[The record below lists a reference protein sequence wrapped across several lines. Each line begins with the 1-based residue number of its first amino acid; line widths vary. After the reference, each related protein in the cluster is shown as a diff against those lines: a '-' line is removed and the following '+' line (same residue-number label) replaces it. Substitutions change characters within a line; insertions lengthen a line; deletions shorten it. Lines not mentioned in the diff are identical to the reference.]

1 MTAHM
6 ISEAV
11 AILRAGGL
19 VGMPTETV
27 YGLAADASNPQALQK
42 IFAAKQRPSDH
53 PLIVHV
59 ANLAQIS
66 EWADHVS
73 MAASLL
79 AEHFWPGPM
88 TLIFKKAPHIHDLVT
103 GGQATV
109 GLRIPSHP
117 LALQLLTAFKGGLA
131 APSANRFGRISP
143 TTAAAVFEELG
154 DQVSLILDGGQC
166 AVGVESTII
175 DVSGSE
181 PLILRPG
188 MISKLQIEQVLGA
201 KLKASVS
208 PSIRVSGSHT
218 SHYAP
223 NTRTRVLAAA
233 ELTTN
238 VSEHAAILSFKRIEQ
253 AGMHNVVMPASPQ
266 RYAHM
271 LYDLLRELDRGA
283 YSEIIIEAV
292 PASQDWD
299 AIRDRILRASHL

>member
-117 LALQLLTAFKGGLA
+117 LALQLVELA
-131 APSANRFGRISP
+131 
-143 TTAAAVFEELG
+143 
-154 DQVSLILDGGQC
+154 QQ
-166 AVGVESTII
+166 
-175 DVSGSE
+175 
-181 PLILRPG
+181 
-188 MISKLQIEQVLGA
+188 
-201 KLKASVS
+201 
-208 PSIRVSGSHT
+208 
-218 SHYAP
+218 
-223 NTRTRVLAAA
+223 
-233 ELTTN
+233 
-238 VSEHAAILSFKRIEQ
+238 
-253 AGMHNVVMPASPQ
+253 
-266 RYAHM
+266 
-271 LYDLLRELDRGA
+271 LLRQFLK
-283 YSEIIIEAV
+283 S
-292 PASQDWD
+292 
-299 AIRDRILRASHL
+299 